1 MIKVKLRKLGF
12 CIVFAALMIMT
23 ACGTADQQTENGN
36 GTEEIETPANQP
48 ETPETETPVKDSQ
61 NPPEVNDEQ
70 SESTAFRNISV
81 SGENGEYV
89 VNGEVRVFEAVF
101 FYTVEDGDDYV
112 IEETKVTANEGAPA
126 WSPFE
131 LKVSIPKDQL
141 PTNGVLTLELYEKSA
156 KDGSVINET
165 FVKLAEFGS

>member
-1 MIKVKLRKLGF
+1 MNLRKLGF
-12 CIVFAALMIMT
+12 CIVFFAALMFMT
-23 ACGTADQQTENGN
+23 ACGTGDQNVENGN
-36 GTEEIETPANQP
+36 GTEEIETPANQ
-48 ETPETETPVKDSQ
+48 TETPQTETPIEDSQ
-61 NPPEVNDEQ
+61 DPPEENDEQ

-101 FYTVEDGDDYV
+101 FYTVEDGHDYL

-131 LKVSIPKDQL
+131 LKISIPEDQL
-141 PTNGVLTLELYEKSA
+141 PTDGVLTLELYEKSA

-165 FVKLAEFGS
+165 FVKLEEFDS